1 MSVITLMRPTMEAP
15 VFQQRRV
22 RKDMKKKGVK
32 ITIPEEL
39 YDSIQV
45 IKVRLAS
52 SAPYLTFN
60 PAAIA
65 RDAVEAAVRCAQQE
79 LDRMEPQAATAVTS
93 NGLDETDT

>member
-1 MSVITLMRPTMEAP
+1 MEAP

-39 YDSIQV
+39 FVSIQA
-45 IKVRLAS
+45 IKARLAS

-60 PAAIA
+60 LAAIA
-65 RDAVEAAVRCAQQE
+65 RDAIDEAVRRAQQE
-79 LDRMEPQAATAVTS
+79 LDRMESRAATPVTS
-93 NGLDETDT
+93 SVLEEADA

>member
-1 MSVITLMRPTMEAP
+1 MEAP

-39 YDSIQV
+39 FASIRA
-45 IKVRLAS
+45 IKERLARN
-52 SAPYLTFN
+52 APYLTFN

-65 RDAVEAAVRCAQQE
+65 RDAVEEAVRRAQQE
-79 LDRMEPQAATAVTS
+79 LDRMESRAATPVTS
-93 NGLDETDT
+93 SVPEEIDA